1 MDVAQ
6 LTILSFRVSLRMEA
20 QVDHRHMWELVSP
33 QNQTK
38 LARWLIMTYD
48 RMWPYMHVG
57 TYIYIYIYNHSP
69 HRTCGLEIYHDH
81 K

>member
-57 TYIYIYIYNHSP
+57 TYIYIYI
-69 HRTCGLEIYHDH
+69 
-81 K
+81 